1 MVFYL
6 LFTHRKNMIKLAGN
20 PLNEFLSSLKVLHH
34 SVNYI
39 LPDLLYTRFSAR
51 HETENSIEL
60 EHSSRS
66 EGPYPKVTDLL
77 RRLWKKFEKE
87 NYTISHIAIK
97 KGHGECEVFNIK

>member
-1 MVFYL
+1 
-6 LFTHRKNMIKLAGN
+6 MIKLAGN
-20 PLNEFLSSLKVLHH
+20 TLNEFLSSLKVLHH

-51 HETENSIEL
+51 NETENSIEL

-97 KGHGECEVFNIK
+97 KGNGEYEVFNILQH